1 LVSAAW
7 SASMVQVPTPTK
19 LTSELVKVHTA
30 VVALVKVTGLVE
42 PPPVAVTV

>member
-1 LVSAAW
+1 MSAAW
-7 SASMVQVPTPTK
+7 SASTVQVPTPTK

-30 VVALVKVTGLVE
+30 VVAPVKMTGLVD